1 MKTLTEHNAMIDSCV
16 NDTKVGDGV
25 LCPMCFEYKEEIQM
39 YFTNQSI
46 VLLTYPSKQEVYC
59 PSCGFKDFKLSL

>member
-16 NDTKVGDGV
+16 NDTKVGAGV

-46 VLLTYPSKQEVYC
+46 VL
-59 PSCGFKDFKLSL
+59 

>member
-16 NDTKVGDGV
+16 NDTKVGAGV

-39 YFTNQSI
+39 YFLFILMKIYLQ
-46 VLLTYPSKQEVYC
+46 
-59 PSCGFKDFKLSL
+59 FSL